1 MPAMAGG
8 ESMKHIRVILNG
20 KGAANPQVRAAIDQ
34 IRDEGQPLKV
44 RCTWE
49 GGDAA
54 RFAREAMSDG
64 IDVLVAG
71 GGDGTVNEVVNGI
84 LRTDTSP
91 RMALAVLPLGTANDF
106 ARGCGIPLAPY
117 DALKLATDGEPVP
130 IDIPSANGEYFA
142 NVASGG
148 FGAEI
153 TVGTNPQ
160 LKKAIGG
167 GAYALTGIVTAAK
180 MEPYA
185 GRFVSADEKSEEEFI
200 VMAVGNARQAGGGF
214 QVTPNAYLDDGLMDV
229 MVVSDFQTKELGLVL
244 QEAQDFTNIDNQFV
258 HYRQVPG
265 FEIELDSALPINL
278 DGEPHRWDHIK
289 FEILPRCLPVVLPDG
304 CPLIKET

>member
-1 MPAMAGG
+1 
-8 ESMKHIRVILNG
+8 MKHIRVILNG
-20 KGAANPQVRAAIDQ
+20 KGAANPQVRAAINQ
-34 IRDEGQPLKV
+34 IRDEGQPLEV

-49 GGDAA
+49 GGDAS
-54 RFAREAMSDG
+54 RFAREAMDDG
-64 IDVLVAG
+64 VDVLVAG
-71 GGDGTVNEVVNGI
+71 GGDGTVNEIVNGV
-84 LRTDTSP
+84 LRADASP

-106 ARGCGIPLAPY
+106 ARGCGIPLEPY

-185 GRFVSADEKSEEEFI
+185 GRFVSADETAEEEFI

-214 QVTPNAYLDDGLMDV
+214 QVTPNARLDDGLMDV
-229 MVVSDFQTKELGLVL
+229 MFIADFQTKELGLVI
-244 QEAQDFTNIDNQFV
+244 QELQDFANTDNRFV
-258 HYRQVPG
+258 HYRQLPA
-265 FEIELDSALPINL
+265 FEIEVPDKLPINL
-278 DGEPHRWDHIK
+278 DGEPHRWDHIS